1 MKLDAISVP
10 REVCLKN
17 RYWDP
22 LVLDIVYNDFTG
34 EMPSTPFEK
43 GAKEKIN
50 NALRFLRDTEE
61 TFNMYNRYVPSKYQ
75 NGKMRSIMLLYYSY
89 YNSHPSECVHAA

>member
-1 MKLDAISVP
+1 MGNNCDYIINRRILLHNCFVIQDVGITLTQKQVAAIIMKLDAISVP

-34 EMPSTPFEK
+34 EIPSTHFEK
-43 GAKEKIN
+43 G
-50 NALRFLRDTEE
+50 
-61 TFNMYNRYVPSKYQ
+61 SK
-75 NGKMRSIMLLYYSY
+75 
-89 YNSHPSECVHAA
+89 